1 VHAVQGKD
9 ALVAQSGHAISIT
22 SIKLVMRFRGNPY
35 NVLSKEHAVNSSL
48 ILFELGMLSHTGEL
62 PRGHGTPYST
72 FSHSDETLLELP
84 CGQSTEITEGHL
96 IQVHFTSP
104 STASCY

>member
-1 VHAVQGKD
+1 M
-9 ALVAQSGHAISIT
+9 
-22 SIKLVMRFRGNPY
+22 LVMRFRGNPY
-35 NVLSKEHAVNSSL
+35 NVLSKEHAVTSSL
-48 ILFELGMLSHTGEL
+48 ILFELGMLSHPGEL

-72 FSHSDETLLELP
+72 FSHSDETFYRVALWP
-84 CGQSTEITEGHL
+84 KHTAPEITEGHL